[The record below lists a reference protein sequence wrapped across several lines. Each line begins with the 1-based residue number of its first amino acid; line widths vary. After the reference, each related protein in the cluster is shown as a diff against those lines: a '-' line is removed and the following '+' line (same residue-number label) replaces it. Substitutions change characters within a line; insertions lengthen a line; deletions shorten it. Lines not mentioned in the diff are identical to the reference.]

1 MIVKL
6 KKSQSSL
13 IILLISQRKTSIIY
27 HFLKKKMIQMN
38 LFKHPEQSQRMNL
51 WLLEG
56 KGGEGGLEWDVGLTC
71 THTCY
76 I

>member
-1 MIVKL
+1 
-6 KKSQSSL
+6 
-13 IILLISQRKTSIIY
+13 
-27 HFLKKKMIQMN
+27 MIQMN